1 MAFSEASVKA
11 IQYYKEIKSFYL
23 AKERK
28 KHKAIAKTIV
38 AQEIAKICY
47 CVLKT
52 KTDFN
57 NTFKGKTLS
66 RRKSMQWSRFIGT
79 SPDA

>member
-11 IQYYKEIKSFYL
+11 IQYYKEIEDFYL
-23 AKERK
+23 AKERR
-28 KHKAIAKTIV
+28 KHKTIAKTLV
-38 AQEIAKICY
+38 AQELAKACWY
-47 CVLKT
+47 VLST

-66 RRKSMQWSRFIGT
+66 KRKSMQWPRLA